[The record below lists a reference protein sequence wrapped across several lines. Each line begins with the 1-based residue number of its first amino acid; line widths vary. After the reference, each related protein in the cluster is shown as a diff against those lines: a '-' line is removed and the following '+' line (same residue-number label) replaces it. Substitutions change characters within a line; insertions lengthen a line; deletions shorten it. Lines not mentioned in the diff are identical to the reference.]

1 MEARVAH
8 ERGRSR
14 DKLAR
19 EFESPILPG
28 RSLWQC
34 GSPGKKSMI
43 RNTVYLL
50 GGNVLSWIVG
60 LLFWLVVPRAIGPVA
75 WGELN
80 LGFAIG
86 GVAFAIGSFGIPPLL
101 IKLIARERSRGV
113 EYVGAALGAFLVF
126 SLLIVSAVLAF
137 TLLAGYNP
145 HTRLVILLVTGVL
158 MSNAFAMPAISAL
171 QALEKMH
178 INSVILGIRQAAS
191 NAGAI
196 LAELIF
202 RVDVVVVTIIFLVV
216 HTSATVLQLV
226 VTNRDIP
233 IRPGFKLGLA
243 RRLILSGLPFWS
255 NGMFLT
261 LYVWIDSV
269 LLSVLASTREVGYY
283 AAPTQVFSTIGFV
296 PAIVTTV
303 VFPALSSSFRT
314 DVDRLRRITHMS
326 LSILILLGLPI
337 SVGIA
342 LVGQNA
348 VVTLFGPDFRTSGL
362 IMVILAVTVVPTYIA
377 TLAYW
382 VLASIDRERL
392 WAYVM
397 GAVAIINPLLN
408 LVAIPY
414 FQSRYGH
421 GSLGAAWTLLVTD
434 FGVGLVGLVLM
445 APVWMKSAR
454 PLAASAARVVLATA
468 AMAIPVWFLRDL
480 FLPVPVVVGVAVFV
494 AAAFGLGVFRTAGYE
509 EIWATF
515 RQRLRQR
522 FGGQRPEVNVR
533 TA

>member
-1 MEARVAH
+1 
-8 ERGRSR
+8 
-14 DKLAR
+14 
-19 EFESPILPG
+19 
-28 RSLWQC
+28 
-34 GSPGKKSMI
+34 MI

-60 LLFWLVVPRAIGPVA
+60 LLFWLFIPRHIGPVA

-101 IKLIARERSRGV
+101 IKLIARERTRGV
-113 EYVGAALGAFLVF
+113 EYVGAALGAFLVL
-126 SLLIVSAVLAF
+126 SVLIVVAVFLF
-137 TLLAGYNP
+137 TLLAGYAP

-158 MSNAFAMPAISAL
+158 TCLCFAMPAISAL
-171 QALEKMH
+171 QALERMH
-178 INSVILGIRQAAS
+178 INSMLLGFRQIAS

-202 RVDVVVVTIIFLVV
+202 RVDVIVLTIVFLVT
-216 HTSATVLQLV
+216 HATATVLQLLI
-226 VTNRDIP
+226 TNRNIP
-233 IRPGFKLGLA
+233 IRPSFKPGLIW
-243 RRLILSGLPFWS
+243 RLIVSGLPFWG
-255 NGMFLT
+255 NGVFLT
-261 LYVWIDSV
+261 IYVWIDSV
-269 LLSVLASTREVGYY
+269 LLSMLASTREVGYY
-283 AAPTQVFSTIGFV
+283 AAPTQVLSTIGFV

-303 VFPALSSSFRT
+303 IFPAMSSSFRT
-314 DVDRLRRITHMS
+314 DVERLRRITHMS
-326 LSILILLGLPI
+326 LSILILFGLPI
-337 SVGIA
+337 SVGMA

-348 VVTLFGPDFRTSGL
+348 VVTMFGPDFYTSGL
-362 IMVILAVTVVPTYIA
+362 ILVILAVSVLPTYIA

-382 VLASIDRERL
+382 VLAAIDRERL

-397 GAVAIINPLLN
+397 GAVAIINPLIN

-421 GSLGAAWTLLVTD
+421 GSLGAAWALLATD
-434 FGVGLVGLVLM
+434 AGVGLVGLVLM
-445 APVWMKSAR
+445 APVWMKTAG
-454 PLAASAARVVLATA
+454 PLAASAARVVLATV

-480 FLPVPVVVGVAVFV
+480 FLPVPVLVGVAVFL
-494 AAAFGLGVFRTAGYE
+494 AAAFGLGVFRTPGYE

-522 FGGQRPEVNVR
+522 FGGQRSEVNVG